1 MVFKQHFYLLE
12 EVIDKLNLRI
22 NPSSEFNRNESM
34 IAMDRTTGKVAVSR
48 KTKQGHTGN
57 RGARERIK

>member
-1 MVFKQHFYLLE
+1 MVFKQHFYLLD

-34 IAMDRTTGKVAVSR
+34 IAMDRTTGKVVVSR
-48 KTKQGHTGN
+48 KTKQGHTEN